1 MEISVTQTPDRP
13 TKGYWRATALLS
25 SLTLLVGLG
34 MWFFTLSRPAAPA
47 NLPQAGRDLTSLS
60 QPAFE
65 EATGLRVTLVA
76 VTGQGGLIDFRY
88 QVIDP
93 DKAVITHDPKRP
105 PTLVDEATGQT
116 YNTPWMQ
123 HPHSGDFT
131 PGVTYYLV
139 LVNPQGGIKPG
150 SVVSVVIGDFRLE
163 HVRVK

>member
-1 MEISVTQTPDRP
+1 METSLIKLPVRPLKGGWLVTVSLA
-13 TKGYWRATALLS
+13 GLLL
-25 SLTLLVGLG
+25 LTGLG
-34 MWFFTLSRPAAPA
+34 LWLFPPSEPVTPA
-47 NLPQAGRDLTSLS
+47 NPPQIGRDLASLPQS
-60 QPAFE
+60 AFE
-65 EATGLRVTLVA
+65 EATGVRVALVA

-93 DKAVITHDPKRP
+93 DKAVIVHDPEKP

-150 SVVSVVIGDFRLE
+150 SLVSVVIGDFRLE
-163 HVRVK
+163 HIEVK